1 MSILDVTLYVSIAIL
16 YNLFVHSL
24 ASISYKDLQYN
35 DKHQNTIIMLILFG
49 AIGILISK
57 IIEKNNKKK
66 KQGYVS
72 KGLFYGGILL
82 ILTALFANW
91 DSIIGELRLFM
102 LAGALVILI
111 WYGHN
116 REKKQLQKEEDDE
129 KINEEILTDLVK
141 N

>member
-1 MSILDVTLYVSIAIL
+1 MSILDVTLYISIAIL
-16 YNLFVHSL
+16 YNLFVHNL

-35 DKHQNTIIMLILFG
+35 EKHQNTIVMLILFG
-49 AIGILISK
+49 AIAIIVSK

-72 KGLFYGGILL
+72 RGLFYGGILL

-91 DSIIGELRLFM
+91 DAIISELRLFM
-102 LAGALVILI
+102 LAGALILII

-116 REKKQLQKEEDDE
+116 REKKQLKKEEEDE